1 MKTLTYM
8 VLIALMVTLAL
19 DSPVRA
25 QSIIEQ
31 LDKAYKKERDKD
43 LDGAIKVYERI
54 IADTSADRQFLAD
67 AHYRLAMCYL
77 KKEDKS
83 KALEQ
88 FQRFV
93 SEFPKADQIIL
104 DMAKQKIK
112 RLRIEVASEGVSEDK
127 PANPVKPVIKSK
139 DPPKSTPK
147 KQDQLSQDVLSGL
160 EGLGKKYSPQ
170 ETVTLKI
177 FDVTDKTT
185 EQAVVKKLKKMTDSK
200 QNSASWYKRN
210 EVLIVELAPIK
221 DIKKFAK
228 KIRFGSV
235 TSIKKRTIVVSIL
248 GKELFHDDGL
258 ESNNSYYRINGHA
271 VKFETP
277 KPGYS
282 LTAVRVNGLRMP
294 GDPKPTEKNFHIFV
308 CDKDSK
314 VIADFPFPHARF
326 KLQKLGWVT
335 LKVKP
340 TKIPEKFIIY
350 FVAKKTIGVN
360 CDTQGTGNSF
370 AGLPGAKLPPPF
382 SGNWMIRAVVKPGLS
397 KDTKAKK
404 TSTSSTTKV
413 EGKISG
419 TNVALKNASFQNGQL
434 AIYAGDNWGTN
445 PSVLIFLFTEEGAIP
460 EGKLFSVKP
469 EAKFDGTVPHVH
481 YRWKNAESKQ
491 IETEI
496 VMDGYRLRLKF
507 DKAVGGKIPGEIL
520 FEIPG
525 KNTRI
530 QGNFIAEI
538 KD

>member
-1 MKTLTYM
+1 MKTLSYM
-8 VLIALMVTLAL
+8 AFIALMVTLAL

-43 LDGAIKVYERI
+43 FDGAIKVYERI
-54 IADTSADRQFLAD
+54 IADTNADRRFLAD

-77 KKEDKS
+77 KKEDKN
-83 KALEQ
+83 KAIEQ

-104 DMAKQKIK
+104 DRAKQKLK
-112 RLRIEVASEGVSEDK
+112 RLRIEVASEGTSED
-127 PANPVKPVIKSK
+127 NPVKSVKESK
-139 DPPKSTPK
+139 EPPKSTPK
-147 KQDQLSQDVLSGL
+147 KQDRSSQDVLSGL
-160 EGLGKKYSPQ
+160 EGLGKEYPPR

-177 FDVTDKTT
+177 LDVTDKSM
-185 EQAVVKKLKKMTDSK
+185 EQAIVKKLKKMTDSK
-200 QNSASWYKRN
+200 YNSASWYRRDD
-210 EVLIVELAPIK
+210 VLTVELAPIK
-221 DIKKFAK
+221 NITKFVK

-235 TSIKKRTIVVSIL
+235 TSIKKRTVVVSIL

-277 KPGYS
+277 EPGYS

-326 KLQKLGWVT
+326 KLRKLGWVT

-370 AGLPGAKLPPPF
+370 SGLPGAKLPPPF
-382 SGNWMIRAVVKPGLS
+382 SGNWMIRAVVKSELS

-404 TSTSSTTKV
+404 TSTSSSTKV

-419 TNVALKNASFQNGQL
+419 TNVTLKNASFQNGQL

-460 EGKLFSVKP
+460 GGKLFSVKP
-469 EAKFDGTVPHVH
+469 KAEPDGTAPHVH

-507 DKAVGGKIPGEIL
+507 DKAVDGKIPGEIL
-520 FEIPG
+520 FEIPE
-525 KNTRI
+525 KDTRI
-530 QGNFIAEI
+530 QGRFIAEI